1 MEGLDLL
8 KENFGEFSVKYL
20 GEVGLDKEKLTTIR
34 TNIVNDMTM
43 LASYIVSTSKDE
55 NATKKAVEEL
65 IDLSKDMTIVTLINM
80 CLEEDGNDSGT
91 NED

>member
-1 MEGLDLL
+1 MEGLELL
-8 KENFGEFSVKYL
+8 KENFWEFSVKYL

-55 NATKKAVEEL
+55 NVTKKAVEEL
-65 IDLSKDMTIVTLINM
+65 IDLSKDMTIVTVINV
-80 CLEEDGNDSGT
+80 CLEDRDNDSGT